1 MWKLVSSI
9 KKSEKCEI
17 FPEFWNSGK
26 KKDVK
31 RHSKLVT
38 SMEKKLFIALFYLLL
53 GNFLCFSFSFNL
65 IIWGVTFYISEFS
78 QDFYFCAGFI
88 QYFLF
93 GYWYKDNKYV
103 YGKLIDMAITANV
116 QKSFIMA
123 ITPVFSALFMKKR
136 EKNPKNHQMN

>member
-103 YGKLIDMAITANV
+103 YGKLLDMAIT
-116 QKSFIMA
+116 
-123 ITPVFSALFMKKR
+123 KKASLR
-136 EKNPKNHQMN
+136 QQDHFFLQQVLKNWKKKLKNSHF